1 MATEQPTPDQAP
13 RHPYGPRPL
22 GALVPGLTRPAFR
35 RVSPA
40 AAQVMADWAA
50 IVGPVLASISVPRR
64 LTAGALTIGCTG
76 PVAIELQHY
85 AGELI
90 ERINGHLGSQTVR
103 TLKFVQIHLPVP
115 PPAESVPPMSPA
127 AATAAESAV
136 ARLPEGDLRRAL
148 TALGYAVLTGGPRRG
163 KASTR

>member
-1 MATEQPTPDQAP
+1 MATEQPSPGQVP

-35 RVSPA
+35 RASPA

-50 IVGPVLASISVPRR
+50 IVGPLLASVSVPRR
-64 LTAGALTIGCTG
+64 LTAGALTIACTG

-103 TLKFVQIHLPVP
+103 TLKFAQTLLPVP
-115 PPAESVPPMSPA
+115 PPAGPVLPRSPA
-127 AATAAESAV
+127 AAAAAESAAAV
-136 ARLPEGDLRRAL
+136 LPEGDLRQAL
-148 TALGYAVLTGGPRRG
+148 TALGYAVLAGDPRRG